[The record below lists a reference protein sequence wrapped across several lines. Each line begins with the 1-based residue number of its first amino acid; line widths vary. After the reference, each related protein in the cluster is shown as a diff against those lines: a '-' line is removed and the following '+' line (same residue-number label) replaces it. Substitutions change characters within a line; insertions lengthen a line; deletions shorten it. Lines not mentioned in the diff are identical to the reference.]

1 MKNISVPFRF
11 SGGKVAATTDY
22 DAIARQKIIDV
33 LTTSPYERFG
43 VPNYGAGIR
52 GLLFESIDEL
62 VESDFRLDAITE
74 VQNRVSGVTVHDIR
88 IRQSELDESTANV
101 HVLYSLPLSSAQT
114 LTFTI
119 TSLLTE
125 ESTF

>member
-22 DAIARQKIIDV
+22 DAIAKQKIIDV

-52 GLLFESIDEL
+52 GLLFEPIDEL
-62 VESDFRLDAITE
+62 IESDFKLDAIAE
-74 VQNRVSGVTVHDIR
+74 VHKRVSGVTIHDIR
-88 IRQSELDESTANV
+88 VKQDPIDESVAQV
-101 HVLYSLPLSSAQT
+101 FVYYALPLSPVKT

-119 TSLLTE
+119 TESLTE
-125 ESTF
+125 ESPL

>member
-1 MKNISVPFRF
+1 MRSISSPFRF
-11 SGGKVAATTDY
+11 DGGRVARTNNN
-22 DAIARQKIIDV
+22 DAIVRQKIIDV
-33 LTTSPYERFG
+33 LTTYPAERFG
-43 VPNYGAGIR
+43 VPNYGAGIK